1 MKTTPIALGALAL
14 LTTLPAYAG
23 SQHPAPL
30 EEIVISSSRIPMP
43 LREVGTSISVVELA
57 DIRALGFSSLQDVLR
72 TQPGVAVTNTGG
84 SGKVS
89 SLRIRGEEGYRTL
102 LLIDGIDV
110 SDTTAPQHGP
120 RFEQLLSAGVQRVE
134 ILRGPQGMMYGA
146 DAGGVVNISTRAPQ
160 AGVQGDIS
168 AEAGRYGSR
177 QLSANIAAG
186 NDQVDGS
193 LALTDFSTDGFNA
206 RTTDTNPADKD
217 GYDNTT
223 VHGRAGWNIN
233 EQLRLELVARDAE
246 GDSQYDGCFTNDTF
260 APSNLCSDNYQQQ
273 AWRGAMSWQGEQL
286 QQELAFSSS
295 ETERQLFTEGSA
307 GFGTEGDLSR
317 WSYIGSFAPSD
328 SLQLVYG
335 ADLERAALNDGT
347 FDTERDQT
355 GYYLEYQGSLGKQL
369 YFTAGARHD
378 DNDDFGRH
386 TTWRVSGAWIVPVG
400 ADELKFRSSWGTGFR
415 APSLYEIAYN
425 NSFFA
430 SAPAAGTNLQEERSE
445 GYDVGVAFYGS
456 NGLQLEAV
464 YFAQSVENEIFF
476 DLQAFSGYLQ
486 GDGDS
491 DSSGVELIAQL
502 PLPQQLSLQGN
513 YTYNDT
519 DTATGTYRVYRP
531 RHLANIGLQWQDNS
545 GQLALGLNARMSRD
559 ARSPDGSPVDNY
571 EVVDMNVRYAL
582 LPGLELYGRIENLLN
597 SNYEE
602 IPTYQTSARA
612 AYAGVRYAF

>member
-23 SQHPAPL
+23 SQNPTPL

-186 NDQVDGS
+186 NEQVDGS
-193 LALTDFSTDGFNA
+193 LALTDYSTDGYNA

-223 VHGRAGWNIN
+223 VHGRAGWNITD
-233 EQLRLELVARDAE
+233 QLRLELVGRDAE
-246 GDSQYDGCFTNDTF
+246 GNSQYDGCFTNDTF
-260 APSNLCSDNYQQQ
+260 APSNLCGDNYQQQ

-286 QQELAFSSS
+286 QQELAFSRS
-295 ETERQLFTEGSA
+295 ETQRQLFTEGSA

-335 ADLERAALNDGT
+335 ADFEQATLNDGT

-355 GYYLEYQGSLGKQL
+355 GYYLEYQGSVGEQL
-369 YFTAGARHD
+369 YFTAGGRHD

-400 ADELKFRSSWGTGFR
+400 ADELKLRSSWGTGFR
-415 APSLYEIAYN
+415 
-425 NSFFA
+425 
-430 SAPAAGTNLQEERSE
+430 
-445 GYDVGVAFYGS
+445 
-456 NGLQLEAV
+456 
-464 YFAQSVENEIFF
+464 
-476 DLQAFSGYLQ
+476 
-486 GDGDS
+486 
-491 DSSGVELIAQL
+491 
-502 PLPQQLSLQGN
+502 
-513 YTYNDT
+513 
-519 DTATGTYRVYRP
+519 
-531 RHLANIGLQWQDNS
+531 
-545 GQLALGLNARMSRD
+545 
-559 ARSPDGSPVDNY
+559 
-571 EVVDMNVRYAL
+571 
-582 LPGLELYGRIENLLN
+582 
-597 SNYEE
+597 
-602 IPTYQTSARA
+602 
-612 AYAGVRYAF
+612 